1 MVYKKAITTT
11 KAAMTGQT
19 RAGAGEGGGGGV
31 GEGLEVAAVGT
42 AGAVTRHRTATP
54 VCPVIDTIDT
64 LPILNPLNPR
74 LTPSGYPFPS
84 TSLGQGRKF

>member
-1 MVYKKAITTT
+1 MAYKKAITTT

-19 RAGAGEGGGGGV
+19 RAGEGV
-31 GEGLEVAAVGT
+31 GEGVEVAAVGT

-64 LPILNPLNPR
+64 LPILNPR

-84 TSLGQGRKF
+84 CSLGQGRKF

>member
-1 MVYKKAITTT
+1 MAYKKAITTT

-19 RAGAGEGGGGGV
+19 RAEAGAGEGV
-31 GEGLEVAAVGT
+31 EVAAVGT

-54 VCPVIDTIDT
+54 VCPVIDTLDT

-74 LTPSGYPFPS
+74 LTPSGYPFPF